1 MQECLLTKRR
11 LGKNNVNVTEMDDES
26 FSYPSFLN
34 RFVERLST
42 LQWDSMTTVDEMEN
56 EEEIKMEIREEYNKR

>member
-1 MQECLLTKRR
+1 MSHLWIIKHFNTC
-11 LGKNNVNVTEMDDES
+11 
-26 FSYPSFLN
+26 YIN